1 MDVRGFTLLE
11 VLIAISIFALI
22 GLGSN
27 AVLRT
32 VVNAEDLASEV
43 GAEVAILSRAM
54 GMMERDFSQLTMRN
68 INDQY
73 GDPLPALMVNTGPH
87 TVELTRSGWNNP
99 AQLPRSSLQ
108 RVAYSINSDNELVRH
123 FWLVLD
129 RAQNSEPRTQVLFT
143 DIQDFRVS
151 LRTENRTLDQWPSSE
166 LQEDGDQPRLVQV
179 DLTLAHIGSLQALY
193 AIPAL
198 APGLDPGAGGNRQDG
213 NLGEPGGSSEGL
225 VVQ

>member
-1 MDVRGFTLLE
+1 M
-11 VLIAISIFALI
+11 
-22 GLGSN
+22 
-27 AVLRT
+27 
-32 VVNAEDLASEV
+32 
-43 GAEVAILSRAM
+43 
-54 GMMERDFSQLTMRN
+54 
-68 INDQY
+68 
-73 GDPLPALMVNTGPH
+73 
-87 TVELTRSGWNNP
+87 
-99 AQLPRSSLQ
+99 
-108 RVAYSINSDNELVRH
+108 AYSINSDNELVRH

-213 NLGEPGGSSEGL
+213 NLGEPGGSPEGL